1 MEPTLPRR
9 DLIITTAIILVAWQL
24 LAMLVQR
31 DILPSPIQVAV
42 AIVTDFGALSQHFAA
57 SALRVIISIVIAV
70 VLAVPAGLAMGQMPR
85 LNQVFSPIAYI
96 VYPIPKIVFLPIVLL
111 FFGATDFSKVLMI
124 VLILFFQILVPVRD
138 DAAGIRPELLNS
150 VKSLGAGRRAL
161 FRFVYL
167 PASLPAVLT
176 ALRLSIGTAVAVLF
190 ITETTA
196 TLLGLGYYIYL
207 NASTLFDYPATYAG
221 AVAMGVL
228 GLLLYFFIDWLER
241 RACRWKFA
249 T

>member
-1 MEPTLPRR
+1 MRKR
-9 DLIITTAIILVAWQL
+9 DVFVASVSALIVWQSIAI
-24 LAMLVQR
+24 LVQR
-31 DILPSPIQVAV
+31 DILPTPIKVAEALV
-42 AIVTDFGALSQHFAA
+42 INFGEIGKHFIA
-57 SALRVIISIVIAV
+57 SALRVIVSIVIAIA
-70 VLAVPAGLAMGQMPR
+70 LAVPAGLGMGQIPR
-85 LNQVFSPIAYI
+85 LNRIFSPLVYI
-96 VYPIPKIVFLPIVLL
+96 VYPIPKIVFLPIILL
-111 FFGATDFSKVLMI
+111 FFGATDLSKVFTI

-138 DAAGIRPELLNS
+138 DAAGLRPELLNS

-176 ALRLSIGTAVAVLF
+176 SLRLSIGTAVAVLY

-196 TLLGLGYYIYL
+196 TLLGLGYYIFYSS
-207 NASTLFDYPATYAG
+207 STLLDYPATYAG

-228 GLLLYFFIDWLER
+228 GLVLYFFVDWLER
-241 RACRWKFA
+241 RVCAWKFA

>member
-1 MEPTLPRR
+1 MTGLSAAQRAEGLVRGCQSCSHSLQIR
-9 DLIITTAIILVAWQL
+9 DHLFAFL
-24 LAMLVQR
+24 R
-31 DILPSPIQVAV
+31 IQ
-42 AIVTDFGALSQHFAA
+42 S
-57 SALRVIISIVIAV
+57 
-70 VLAVPAGLAMGQMPR
+70 
-85 LNQVFSPIAYI
+85 LNRIFSPLVYI
-96 VYPIPKIVFLPIVLL
+96 VYPIPKIVFMPIILL
-111 FFGATDFSKVLMI
+111 FFGATDVGKVLTI

-138 DAAGIRPELLNS
+138 DAAGLRPELLNS

-176 ALRLSIGTAVAVLF
+176 SLRLSVGTAVAVLY

-196 TLLGLGYYIYL
+196 TLLGLGYYIFYTS
-207 NASTLFDYPATYAG
+207 STLFDYAATYAG

-228 GLLLYFFIDWLER
+228 GLVLYFFIDWLER
-241 RACRWKFA
+241 RLCPWKFV

>member
-1 MEPTLPRR
+1 MRR
-9 DLIITTAIILVAWQL
+9 RHVLFTSLIALIVWQII
-24 LAMLVQR
+24 AMLIQR
-31 DILPSPIQVAV
+31 DILPSPVEVAQSMV
-42 AIVTDFGALSQHFAA
+42 ANFGELSQHFVA
-57 SALRVIISIVIAV
+57 SALRVIISIIIAIA
-70 VLAVPAGLAMGQMPR
+70 LAVPAGLAMGQMPKVNR
-85 LNQVFSPIAYI
+85 IFSPLVYI
-96 VYPIPKIVFLPIVLL
+96 VYPIPKIVFLPIILL
-111 FFGATDFSKVLMI
+111 FFGATDLSKVLTI

-138 DAAGIRPELLNS
+138 DAASLRPELLNS

-176 ALRLSIGTAVAVLF
+176 SLRLSVGTAVAVLY

-207 NASTLFDYPATYAG
+207 NYSTLFDYAATYAG

-228 GLLLYFFIDWLER
+228 GLVLYFLIDWLER
-241 RACRWKFA
+241 KLCPWKFA
-249 T
+249 N

>member
-1 MEPTLPRR
+1 MRKR
-9 DLIITTAIILVAWQL
+9 DVLLAYTIALIVWQII
-24 LAMLVQR
+24 AMLVQR
-31 DILPSPIQVAV
+31 DILPTPIKVAE
-42 AIVTDFGALSQHFAA
+42 ALFINFGEIGKHFIA
-57 SALRVIISIVIAV
+57 SALRVIASIIIAIA
-70 VLAVPAGLAMGQMPR
+70 LAVPAGLGMGQISR
-85 LNQVFSPIAYI
+85 LNRLFSPLVYI
-96 VYPIPKIVFLPIVLL
+96 IYPIPKIVFLPIILL
-111 FFGATDFSKVLMI
+111 FFGATDLSKILTI

-138 DAAGIRPELLNS
+138 DAASLRPELLNS

-176 ALRLSIGTAVAVLF
+176 SLRLSVGTAVAVLY

-196 TLLGLGYYIYL
+196 TLLGLGYYIFYTY
-207 NASTLFDYPATYAG
+207 ATLFDYAATYAG

-241 RACRWKFA
+241 RLCRWKFA

>member
-1 MEPTLPRR
+1 MRR
-9 DLIITTAIILVAWQL
+9 RNVIYTSLIALIVWQIA
-24 LAMLVQR
+24 AMLLQR
-31 DILPSPIQVAV
+31 DILPSPVQVV
-42 AIVTDFGALSQHFAA
+42 QSMVVHFGELSQHFIA
-57 SALRVIISIVIAV
+57 SALRVIISIIIAIA
-70 VLAVPAGLAMGQMPR
+70 LAVPAGLAMGQMPKVNR
-85 LNQVFSPIAYI
+85 IFSPLVYI
-96 VYPIPKIVFLPIVLL
+96 VYPIPKIVFLPIILL
-111 FFGATDFSKVLMI
+111 FFGATDLSKVLTI

-138 DAAGIRPELLNS
+138 DAASLRPELLNS

-176 ALRLSIGTAVAVLF
+176 SLRLSVGTAVAVLY

-207 NASTLFDYPATYAG
+207 NYSTLFDYAATYAG

-228 GLLLYFFIDWLER
+228 GLVLYFLIDWLER
-241 RACRWKFA
+241 KLCPWKFA
-249 T
+249 N